1 MIGGSAAWV
10 IAFTGT
16 PGGQGY
22 GVEGAGALT
31 DHGFRVLGLPAIHAD
46 TMSVN
51 LGSRRVMENLGMRH
65 LRSYQQPGD
74 PIPGSGQ
81 GDVEYGI
88 TAAEWFA
95 QR

>member
-1 MIGGSAAWV
+1 M
-10 IAFTGT
+10 
-16 PGGQGY
+16 
-22 GVEGAGALT
+22 EGARALT

-51 LGSRRVMENLGMRH
+51 FGSRRVMEKLGMRH

-74 PIPGSGQ
+74 SIPGSEHGE
-81 GDVEYGI
+81 VEYGI
-88 TAAEWFA
+88 TAAEWLA